1 MDATQT
7 LLTSITELAR
17 INQKLSSELATY
29 KEEAKDVNEKV
40 VNLYKHFISIEKEI
54 ANLTGKEC
62 KPNVVLDPIQA
73 LIETENI
80 VGTSKDD
87 SPDISFIS
95 SDSTIMMEN
104 LLFKVLD
111 KHHAGYKFVKGLLS
125 FKGTYLTGNVIL
137 KTLTNQQITDP
148 SPYGDWL
155 PVIATGGHYSAI
167 EKYISENKFECVDTV
182 EGGCRPDWIGK
193 TYVKI
198 GRPKYLV
205 DMVVYY
211 YKPFNPIQITKDE
224 LLHKSTFMLTFQ
236 YQHNFYDGTH
246 FYVLDAKAL
255 RTKTHIISARERNYV
270 SCVYEKFGFK
280 NEVSEY
286 KPIVSR
292 TKKIHNALRFEDLA
306 KHLE

>member
-7 LLTSITELAR
+7 LLTTITELTH
-17 INQKLSSELATY
+17 INQALSSELATY
-29 KEEAKDVNEKV
+29 KEGAKD
-40 VNLYKHFISIEKEI
+40 LYKQFISLEKEI
-54 ANLTGKEC
+54 AALTGKCHEI
-62 KPNVVLDPIQA
+62 KSKE
-73 LIETENI
+73 IEPVQSSNSESDQLNHND
-80 VGTSKDD
+80 V
-87 SPDISFIS
+87 IS

-125 FKGTYLTGNVIL
+125 FKGTYLTGNVVL

-155 PVIATGGHYSAI
+155 PIIATGGHYSAI
-167 EKYISENKFECVDTV
+167 EKYISENHFECVDTV

-198 GRPKYLV
+198 CRPKYLV

-211 YKPFNPIQITKDE
+211 YKPVSPIQITKDE
-224 LLHKSTFMLTFQ
+224 LLRKSTFMLTFR